1 MIAYLSEEVKIPL
14 FPKRKISAWIKQVSL
29 LYGYKVGDVS
39 YIFCSD
45 KKILAINQ
53 QYLQHD
59 YYTDIIT
66 FDYTENS
73 HISGDIF
80 ISLETVATN
89 AQKFKVSFQQ
99 ELYRVLI
106 HGVLHLCG
114 QADKTNDERNE
125 MTRKENEALKIL
137 QQTIENTL

>member
-1 MIAYLSEEVKIPL
+1 MIAYLSEDVKIPP
-14 FPKRKISAWIKQVSL
+14 FPKRKISAWIKQVSFL
-29 LYGYKVGDVS
+29 HGFKVGDVS

-45 KKILAINQ
+45 KKILEINK
-53 QYLQHD
+53 QYLKHD

-73 HISGDIF
+73 HINGDIF

-114 QADKTNDERNE
+114 QADKTPDERNK
-125 MTRKENEALKIL
+125 MTQKENEALTIL
-137 QQTIENTL
+137 QQSIENAL